1 MNMVLAAGRI
11 VALTRL
17 ALLPS
22 IVLICTVSPARAQ
35 AAPPPPAEPPT
46 PQFTDMVE
54 VVGATPIHGVG
65 IARSKI
71 PSNVQVATAEDLS
84 RSGGIHA
91 GEQLASSAA
100 SIHVNDAQANPFQPD
115 VQFRGFTASPLLGLP
130 QGVAIYQD
138 GVRMNEPFG
147 DTVNWDAL
155 PVNAIASVNV
165 MPGSN
170 PLFGLNALGGAVS
183 LQTKTGF
190 SHPGHAISAYGGSFG
205 RRWIDLQTAGRGNRL
220 GYFVTGRVLNED
232 GWRDFS
238 PSRVNQVFG
247 NLEWRRPSTMVNVSV
262 GAAVNRLT
270 GNGPAPVQL
279 LDEDRAAIFT
289 HPDETNTDMALVTL
303 RGRHAV
309 SPRVSVDAVL
319 FFRPATIRTLNGDDT
334 AYDECE
340 DVDGL
345 LCEDE
350 GEGDPV
356 VDQFGRLVA
365 VDEDDPFDATN
376 NTSKTRTR
384 GWGASLQ
391 GTVIGSLAGR
401 DNHLVTGVSI
411 DGAGSRYESDTE
423 LARLTG
429 DRGTAGTGI
438 FDAGASVR
446 LLSDVRNVG
455 IYAANFWSLSPRLTL
470 MGAARFT
477 HSAVDLRD
485 QVDDDLTG
493 THAFS
498 RVDPSVGMTFELGR
512 GAAAFGSFGTAS
524 RVPAPSEL
532 SCADPEDPCRLPN
545 AFVADPPLDPVVA
558 RTWEGGARGR
568 ASGVSWTAAAFRTSN
583 HDDLIF
589 ISSGALSNHGHFEN
603 VGDTVRRGLEL
614 MAAGAAG
621 VVRWSAAYTF
631 LRATFETPLRLA
643 SPNHP
648 DAIDGEIAVQPGNA
662 IPSVPR
668 HNFKV
673 DVSATAGRGAI
684 GATIGAVS
692 SQFLRGDEINRLSP
706 VDGSAV
712 LNMSGSYAMH
722 RRVRVVARIANVF
735 NAAYETFGLLGD
747 ADDVLGDDYDD
758 PRYLSPGAPRAAWVG
773 IELSLR

>member
-1 MNMVLAAGRI
+1 MLTRVTLLLAA
-11 VALTRL
+11 V
-17 ALLPS
+17 LLWT
-22 IVLICTVSPARAQ
+22 VLPARAQ
-35 AAPPPPAEPPT
+35 ATPTPPADQPA
-46 PQFTDMVE
+46 PQFTDTVE
-54 VVGATPIHGVG
+54 VVGVTPIHGVG

-71 PSNVQVATAEDLS
+71 PSNVQVSTADDLK
-84 RSGGIHA
+84 RTGGIHA
-91 GEQLASSAA
+91 GEQLASSVT
-100 SIHVNDAQANPFQPD
+100 SVHVNDAQANPFQPD
-115 VQFRGFTASPLLGLP
+115 LQFRGFTASPLLGLP
-130 QGVAIYQD
+130 QGIAIYQD

-147 DTVNWDAL
+147 DTVNWDVL
-155 PVNAIASVNV
+155 PVSAIASVNV

-190 SHPGHAISAYGGSFG
+190 SHPGHALGAYAGSFG
-205 RRWIDLQTAGRGNRL
+205 RRWLDLQSGARGDRV

-247 NLEWRRPSTMVNVSV
+247 NVEWRGPSTMVNASV

-279 LDEDRAAIFT
+279 LDEDRAATFT
-289 HPDETNTDMALVTL
+289 HPDETNTDMALITV
-303 RGRHAV
+303 RGRHLI
-309 SPRVSVDAVL
+309 SPRVSLDTVL
-319 FFRPATIRTLNGDDT
+319 FFRPATIRSFNGDDT
-334 AYDECE
+334 AYDECQGA
-340 DVDGL
+340 DGL
-345 LCEDE
+345 LCDDE

-365 VDEDDPFDATN
+365 VDDDDPYDATN

-391 GTVIGSLAGR
+391 ATVTGSLAAR
-401 DNHLVTGVSI
+401 ANHLVTGVSI
-411 DGAGSRYESDTE
+411 DAAGSRYESDTE
-423 LARLTG
+423 LARLTA

-438 FDAGASVR
+438 LDAGAAVR
-446 LLSDVRNVG
+446 LLSDVRHVG
-455 IYAANFWSLSPRLTL
+455 VYAADFWSLSPRLTL

-477 HSAVDLRD
+477 HSEVDLRD

-493 THAFS
+493 THMFS
-498 RVDPSVGMTFELGR
+498 RVDPSAGMTFEFGGGL
-512 GAAAFGSFGTAS
+512 AAFGSFGQAS

-568 ASGVSWTAAAFRTSN
+568 TAGVSWTAAAFRTAN
-583 HDDLIF
+583 RDDLLF
-589 ISSGALSNHGHFEN
+589 VSSGALTNHGHFEN
-603 VGDTVRRGLEL
+603 VGGTVRRGLEL

-621 VVRWSAAYTF
+621 AFRWSAAYTF
-631 LRATFETPLRLA
+631 LRATFETPVTLA

-648 DAIDGEIAVQPGNA
+648 DAADGEIAVRPGDA

-673 DVSATAGRGAI
+673 DVSATAGRAAI
-684 GATIGAVS
+684 GTTIGAVS

-706 VDGSAV
+706 VDGSAIV
-712 LNMSGSYAMH
+712 NVSGSFALH
-722 RRVRVVARIANVF
+722 RRVRVVARVTNVF

-747 ADDVLGDDYDD
+747 ADDVLGEEYDD
-758 PRYLSPGAPRAAWVG
+758 PRYLSPGAPRAAWFGV
-773 IELSLR
+773 EFSLR